1 MDRSSYLDE
10 ALRCMAF
17 LPLNHLESKPKSDEK
32 NDKSDPQAIKADSMA
47 SLHLDEACPEKRT
60 STPFFSREDFLQVNH
75 EELQVADVIS
85 EEKFPN
91 ELQVEKNKNNLL
103 QEELER
109 ICISYQLLIAR
120 YEDDVLR
127 NREQTDALRR
137 DLDNEILQKKQL
149 QSQFDEATAALQEE
163 RQNLEREVEQKKLL
177 RTAYEELQEK
187 HKVDQAKNNTLQQE
201 VDSLQHEIHNLR
213 AEKEALHQKMAE
225 EMTILQQNV
234 FFKEKIFVRELD
246 ELKAQL
252 SIQISLNLKL
262 STELKAEREA
272 PQKITSHDD
281 NCADEPCQHQES
293 IHNTEPLER
302 TKEAE
307 LSEEMPC
314 HQQQETISPALTLEL
329 QQGAEGTLPQ
339 TRAEPPSVWKRVRHF
354 LGLRKPKRWKRR
366 REEE

>member
-1 MDRSSYLDE
+1 MSSSTSLSDNSNENNDYTPGTTYEVQKHDVLYSSTTCYQVIDFSGE
-10 ALRCMAF
+10 GSFGKVARCVNLTTGTKVAVKIHKE
-17 LPLNHLESKPKSDEK
+17 NGDVSKTEK
-32 NDKSDPQAIKADSMA
+32 NDKSDPQAIEADSMA
-47 SLHLDEACPEKRT
+47 SLHFDEACPEKRT

-120 YEDDVLR
+120 YEDDVLK
-127 NREQTDALRR
+127 NREQTDALRH

-149 QSQFDEATAALQEE
+149 QSQFDEATAALREE

-213 AEKEALHQKMAE
+213 AEKEALRQKMAE
-225 EMTILQQNV
+225 EMTILQQNA

-246 ELKAQL
+246 E
-252 SIQISLNLKL
+252 
-262 STELKAEREA
+262 
-272 PQKITSHDD
+272 
-281 NCADEPCQHQES
+281 
-293 IHNTEPLER
+293 
-302 TKEAE
+302 
-307 LSEEMPC
+307 
-314 HQQQETISPALTLEL
+314 
-329 QQGAEGTLPQ
+329 
-339 TRAEPPSVWKRVRHF
+339 
-354 LGLRKPKRWKRR
+354 
-366 REEE
+366 